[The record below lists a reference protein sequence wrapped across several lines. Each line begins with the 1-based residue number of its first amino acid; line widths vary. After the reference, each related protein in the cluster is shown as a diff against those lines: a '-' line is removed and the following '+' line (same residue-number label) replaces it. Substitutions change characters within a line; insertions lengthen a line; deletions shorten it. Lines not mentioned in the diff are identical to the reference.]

1 MRIETV
7 TSETFELVLP
17 LIADYQ
23 RFYEATP
30 DEARNRA
37 HFSRLLGSHAE
48 GIQFV
53 ALDDG
58 GALGFATLYFPLGSV
73 SARVNCLMN
82 DLYTIPAARGKG
94 IGRALILHS
103 LAYAKEHGFS
113 SIYWQTAQSNARAQ
127 RLYESLP
134 ATRGAWY
141 TYTLPV
147 SEVESRIEDRGS
159 RIEDRG

>member
-1 MRIETV
+1 MHIETV
-7 TSETFELVLP
+7 TAETFERVLP

-37 HFSRLLGSHAE
+37 HFSRFLGDHSG

-53 ALDDG
+53 ALGDDG
-58 GALGFATLYFPLGSV
+58 GALGFATLYFTYGSV

-82 DLYTIPAARGKG
+82 DLFTIPAARGQG
-94 IGRALILHS
+94 IGRTLILHC
-103 LAYAKEHGFS
+103 LAYAKEHGFD
-113 SIYWQTAQSNARAQ
+113 SIYWQTAQTNATAQ
-127 RLYESLP
+127 RLYDSLP
-134 ATRGAWY
+134 TTRSAWY

-147 SEVESRIEDRGS
+147 ETL
-159 RIEDRG
+159 